1 MRRFLALFT
10 LIAMMTFNG
19 CATQIHGPEDPP
31 IPTKRL
37 TQYRQFE
44 MTPVSINPDYAGG
57 RANKRALVKIED
69 NLFVEHGKVY
79 SNIGRAQRNEKLTP
93 RPGVLRIEPH
103 IDAIKFVSGASR
115 FFWGAWA
122 GSYAVRI
129 KVRYRDMGTGKVVD
143 EPLFYSKANAYGG
156 GWSMGATDNIML
168 LRVTQDI
175 AKYSAHLTG
184 REYSRD

>member
-1 MRRFLALFT
+1 MLALIAT
-10 LIAMMTFNG
+10 LSLIFLSG
-19 CATQIHGPEDPP
+19 CATQIHGPDQPP
-31 IPTKRL
+31 LATKRL
-37 TQYRQFE
+37 TQYTQFE
-44 MTPVSINPDYAGG
+44 MTPVSIEAEYAGG
-57 RANKRALVKIED
+57 RANQRALRKIED
-69 NLFVEHGKVY
+69 NMFVEHGKVFPG
-79 SNIGRAQRNEKLTP
+79 IKRIARDETLTP

-122 GSYAVRI
+122 GSSAVRVI
-129 KVRYRDMGTGKVVD
+129 VQYRDMGTGKIVD

-184 REYSRD
+184 REYSRN